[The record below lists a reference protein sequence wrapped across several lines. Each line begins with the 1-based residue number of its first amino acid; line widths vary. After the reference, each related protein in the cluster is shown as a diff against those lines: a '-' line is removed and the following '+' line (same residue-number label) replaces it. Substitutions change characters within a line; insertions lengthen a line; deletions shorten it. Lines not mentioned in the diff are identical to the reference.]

1 MIAGLFLGLAWL
13 ASSARGANP
22 VRTLISTSSNKK
34 DVFDLRDKFGSS
46 FSRTSWSSSAWDDVS
61 WSKTSSSACDDK
73 RIGIAF
79 QFNDEM
85 IVHEVVIQW
94 YPDSGTSDHYDDN
107 RAIQVRV
114 GNNMGFNDRQFGNSA
129 YDDCPGTSG
138 WQDTGGKWTVR
149 HSTLNQAG
157 KYISFVAKSDDCD
170 CDDRRARALGS
181 ANASEFGMTSTH
193 GRRLAFYCGQRDC
206 AKLAITDA
214 WAYQYSCPAG
224 TYPSDVHSVANG
236 NCVQCESGYWCPG
249 GVLGMSASTYK
260 NSCPSGKIGLG
271 SGKSSQD
278 EACGGCPAG
287 QVITGSSCAACASGS
302 YCPEDTQT
310 EFDCPAAF
318 YCPTPASKVACGGT
332 SLCPLRS
339 TAEQDCP
346 AGYTCSQG
354 LKAQCPQG
362 FFCPAGQGTA
372 SPCEQGHFCPAGAA
386 SQTACSVG
394 ELCPAQSASAQQCP
408 TGKYCSAGLAT
419 ACPAGTFREATGAAE
434 VTDCESCP
442 AGTFGATSGGSSA
455 AQACSQCA
463 SGSWSLARTTS
474 CYPRLLRVEAAD
486 TDGVE
491 TGFSVL
497 DIVTLTFGTP
507 VASPEQP
514 GATGQQL
521 QLPPVGAT
529 ATSVHG
535 TGVYS
540 AIVFWSR
547 SLSDPGRVFCSSGDA
562 AVIAA
567 VASLAGVSA
576 SAVTGSVA
584 LLGDGATQLGAEW
597 TTALTLRIEVRDPKN
612 VDPDLVDVDASLLN
626 AFPAPGRI
634 GGQLVPA
641 NANAEAGA
649 NSVVVG
655 GSWGVAGPPALSSV
669 ILRDTGRAE
678 GFGPGDSMELQFN
691 QVLGGK
697 SLAAVAQAS
706 GASSVARAIVELWPA
721 GATEPL
727 DGWEGD
733 AQWATRESVSPDA
746 RLVGAGDVPSQNTSA
761 IVVTFSAAPDAAALS
776 PAATAA
782 LMGGFLSV
790 RVLTAA
796 DLRGIPPMHVLP
808 PANNSVLSKGSWG
821 ELPAT
826 PVFRSHSE
834 ASAVLSWREPH
845 RPQGTLRVSVWVGLG
860 LQGFVATWCDAGPM
874 DESLSGAD
882 AGRDMVAVARAAY
895 PAGLG
900 NASVAQAL
908 GASGACAAAFVELP
922 ATDAELAREITLPLL
937 RTSTARLDPSRWF
950 LVGVAAVFNGIV
962 GPFAPAVDA
971 TPMPL
976 ARASLGHGKQPSGE
990 AELPSTECV
999 VLDWASH
1006 GGNGAA
1012 AACAPSSVALT
1023 PQQRRA
1029 CRCRLRGGGVGGG
1042 GGGGGGGGN
1051 DVPGAMGVAG
1061 GSALLSTVAMS
1072 VDGVFTTSELGTAGG
1087 EFFSVI
1093 GDGLPISTAGAALSA
1108 DHEQALRPQLA
1119 AAMAALATREAS
1131 LDGLWNAPPAATRE
1145 AVVTARAAGAGS
1157 PLTPYLAVS
1166 YGGGTGG
1173 KTYEAVVDEC
1183 SVVTEG
1189 HVLRCL
1195 SLPGVGRGH
1204 SVNIS
1209 VNGFGMRAPARAAL
1223 EVSGDL
1229 VTWYGAVAKATLS
1242 YAAPYIQSFS
1252 YEASDGLP
1260 TEGGTLVTLT
1270 GRHFGPAG
1278 ASHVDSVRFTP
1289 SRHNAFEFVAVN
1301 CTVSVAHVAMQC
1313 VAPPNAGDRA
1323 YWNATVASQESLLPS
1338 TSSAPPGIT
1347 ELQLVTRAMLASGAG
1362 SNEGLRSAVLRV
1374 LGRASS
1380 APPANSSGGQGS
1392 ESPPAAN
1399 STLPSNASAG
1409 SGDAVLDAFDAA
1421 TGTDA
1426 ASLMELPTSGGSLV
1440 LIRGHDFG
1448 PDMSFIARV
1457 WAVRPDGVL
1466 KQLFSQDVDEARRGT
1481 LATTPTG
1488 CAMAAQHTALVCRT
1502 LPGAGRG
1509 YFWRVQVLDQSSEAA
1524 PVATSYADVIIDEML
1539 PSDIPSEG
1547 GTVVVKARNLP
1558 PENDDLVLRLGFNG
1572 GNISRITRS
1581 ITSPLTEFEFVAPPV
1596 VVSRVI
1602 DPAGSNGSSAAASDE
1617 AVLVPVTLS
1626 VADRT
1631 AAAFLPIALPQVELF
1646 DADSLKR
1653 RPSALDVDTPPAE
1666 AGGRDAILLEVYGSS
1681 FGGSIDGMRLTLDG
1695 ELCIPL
1701 TLRQIELHL
1710 SLPSAF
1716 DPHRQF
1722 FCWTSKRQGKPAL
1735 IDVAAREAIGSPN
1748 YDFDAIKTPPTLT
1761 SVVVVNAST
1770 DVQVATGTELD
1781 TMGGQLLRVS
1791 GAALAAVTSL
1801 ELIVLAPA
1809 AFPSQPPSERTP
1821 LFVSPCEMV
1830 PRRDVAESTG
1840 EDPCP
1845 WIGGRIDDLPAFCAT
1860 DRALWCRSTVG
1871 IGGSLFVRAVSAS
1884 AAAEVSGWSA
1894 SAIAGFRQPVMHSVA
1909 PATLATTGGDTLQV
1923 SGAFFGSADLPQGG
1937 ASAGTLDA
1945 PAVLVGG
1952 RPCPLLSRNDSFLA
1966 CVSPPGV
1973 RGQEAVTVT
1982 VQGQAALASGGAAQG
1997 EAGLLVAYRPPV
2009 VERVRGF
2016 ELEGASGPAPT
2027 ATQETVPGRL
2037 ELSTRGGWLQVVG
2050 RDFGAS
2056 PSVSLED
2063 TATGVAI
2070 ACAADDSVRPAAT
2083 PGHNETW
2090 CRVAPGD
2097 GTSYRVVLSTGA
2109 ASLGGRTAVAPM
2121 RFGFRR
2127 PRIVAV
2133 YFDTLDATAPQTAA
2147 LTLNRDAS
2155 LSSAGRAPTGG
2166 GFVLHVVG
2174 DSFSASARVVVGGL
2188 ACNVIAGVVRAG
2200 APLGLGEVVELG
2212 DGVRGAAYLPVD
2224 LDTSGLKVPG
2234 ASFTVRPP
2242 VAVTS
2247 PPGEERRWVTHELV
2261 SCAAPAGSGAVNL
2274 TVFSSSQQSSQP
2286 VRVRYDPPSVAS
2298 IAPPYARAN
2307 LPDAA
2312 TAPDLRLGEVSRFE
2326 PLCGTTLMS
2335 SPNREILCSP
2345 AVNTFVGLLLVQV
2358 TVNGQ
2363 QAQERALLTLCPVN
2377 FFGGPGETCKQCPE
2391 GAFCAGGFSEP
2402 QPLPGYFKRAPSS
2415 FLACNPTIACRGAD
2429 AAGIPRAE
2437 FPFQDLTVGHWQQ
2450 QSVGVNVTLEPTFAE
2465 ARQSGNGDAAPSAS
2479 STPRALVRRR
2489 ALAGASNEP
2498 TAAAESQ
2505 ATATEELRLGSWNEA
2520 AGAKS
2525 LPLHAVFPANG
2536 SLSMLLDRYRLEAS
2550 TALNSQ
2556 CLQGYRGVR
2565 CAACADRFYRLE
2577 GRCEP
2582 CPELAWL
2589 MIPGFILGLLALL
2602 GVASFLQKK
2611 NVQLAGLS
2619 VGVDMMQILS
2629 VFAALDL
2636 SWPVEIRTV
2645 WTTVSMT
2652 TFSIQILAPECSVKL
2667 EYADKFFAVAA
2678 IPPVL
2683 AAGCLAIVAFEL
2695 GRRFTKRWRRASK
2708 AAAQSASEPSR
2719 TAAETPSCW
2728 TAAVACLTC
2737 SRGSSV
2743 SQSRGGDDARLP
2755 LSGPPSLI
2763 PQPGGLQ
2770 VSGGSHASVV
2780 ARMAAASGRAQEGS
2794 LAAVARATGTA
2805 EDDADD
2811 GDPTKPASA
2820 VAASAIDSGL
2830 GLALTLLYFAYLTAT
2845 RNALQPMDCTV
2856 VEAAD
2861 GSGSQKV
2868 MKLEP
2873 SVVCDVSSDKTYA
2886 QVLPWAVITL
2896 LLYGLG
2902 IPLLFA
2908 VMLFTSRKAIVADQK
2923 LLAVGEG
2930 HVRATNPNFSTRKR
2944 LGRLYAD
2951 YKPEVYWW
2959 RLVLTARKALVAT
2972 VSILFTGTPVFAAS
2986 ATALILFVSFL
2997 MHSRYQPFLHAPPV
3011 SKAFMALADE
3021 LDDGAAAAAAQ
3032 AMEAQARQE
3041 AREAAR
3047 AAKESSLSFVFDYNT
3062 LEGSF
3067 LITGVLVLMG
3077 GLAFSSNAIKPG
3089 SVAYVI
3095 VVAAIV
3101 LLVVGALGSFVWI
3114 LGFELYRSLRF
3125 ADVLTKA
3132 RMFQDSVLAKS
3143 VRAKRTASVL
3153 ARFAGESAS
3162 SKAAAKLRAVVR
3174 ARANSRQLEKS
3185 QPIQP
3190 GTSSALTSSPPL
3202 SSRAME
3208 PRGKQSRSVPD
3219 LSPTRSRGNPLAMRD
3234 SFERRRQ

>member
-61 WSKTSSSACDDK
+61 WSKTRSSACDDK

-181 ANASEFGMTSTH
+181 ANASDSGMASTH
-193 GRRLAFYCGQRDC
+193 GRRLDFYCGRRDC

-224 TYPSDVHSVANG
+224 TYPSDVNSVANG

-434 VTDCESCP
+434 ESDCESCP

-514 GATGQQL
+514 GTTGQQL

-576 SAVTGSVA
+576 GAVTGSVA

-790 RVLTAA
+790 R
-796 DLRGIPPMHVLP
+796 
-808 PANNSVLSKGSWG
+808 S
-821 ELPAT
+821 
-826 PVFRSHSE
+826 
-834 ASAVLSWREPH
+834 
-845 RPQGTLRVSVWVGLG
+845 PQGTLRVSVWVGLG

-976 ARASLGHGKQPSGE
+976 ARASLGHGKQP
-990 AELPSTECV
+990 A
-999 VLDWASH
+999 H
-1006 GGNGAA
+1006 AA
-1012 AACAPSSVALT
+1012 AAPGLPLPT
-1023 PQQRRA
+1023 PRR
-1029 CRCRLRGGGVGGG
+1029 RGGG
-1042 GGGGGGGGN
+1042 GGGGGGRRRR
-1051 DVPGAMGVAG
+1051 PGAMGVAG

-1119 AAMAALATREAS
+1119 AAMEALATREAS

-1313 VAPPNAGDRA
+1313 VAPPNAGDR
-1323 YWNATVASQESLLPS
+1323 
-1338 TSSAPPGIT
+1338 
-1347 ELQLVTRAMLASGAG
+1347 
-1362 SNEGLRSAVLRV
+1362 
-1374 LGRASS
+1374 
-1380 APPANSSGGQGS
+1380 
-1392 ESPPAAN
+1392 
-1399 STLPSNASAG
+1399 
-1409 SGDAVLDAFDAA
+1409 
-1421 TGTDA
+1421 TDA

-1653 RPSALDVDTPPAE
+1653 RPSALEVDTPPAE

-1821 LFVSPCEMV
+1821 LFVSPCDMV

-1973 RGQEAVTVT
+1973 RGQEAVTIT

-2009 VERVRGF
+2009 VKRVRGF

-2312 TAPDLRLGEVSRFE
+2312 TAPDLRLGGENFGAVTVALDTQTTVVSVLARRLLSAPQPAGSPSASASGRRRLGGSALALPEVSRFE

-2505 ATATEELRLGSWNEA
+2505 AAATEELRLGSWNEA

-2602 GVASFLQKK
+2602 GVASVLQKK

-3021 LDDGAAAAAAQ
+3021 LDDGAAGG
-3032 AMEAQARQE
+3032 
-3041 AREAAR
+3041 
-3047 AAKESSLSFVFDYNT
+3047 ESST
-3062 LEGSF
+3062 AK
-3067 LITGVLVLMG
+3067 G
-3077 GLAFSSNAIKPG
+3077 G
-3089 SVAYVI
+3089 
-3095 VVAAIV
+3095 
-3101 LLVVGALGSFVWI
+3101 
-3114 LGFELYRSLRF
+3114 
-3125 ADVLTKA
+3125 
-3132 RMFQDSVLAKS
+3132 
-3143 VRAKRTASVL
+3143 
-3153 ARFAGESAS
+3153 
-3162 SKAAAKLRAVVR
+3162 KAAAGDA
-3174 ARANSRQLEKS
+3174 
-3185 QPIQP
+3185 
-3190 GTSSALTSSPPL
+3190 
-3202 SSRAME
+3202 E
-3208 PRGKQSRSVPD
+3208 PAS
-3219 LSPTRSRGNPLAMRD
+3219 L
-3234 SFERRRQ
+3234 